1 MKNLLCILLL
11 VSLSGCVSE
20 KQCLRKYPPQIT
32 EVEKV
37 ITNTIIKTRDTIIYK
52 EIQGE
57 TKYFYDTVIVTKD
70 GLVNTRPSVL
80 ETTLAISQAQVVN
93 NRLQHELRQKDT
105 MIELRLKDAL
115 KEIETLEQRLN
126 EKVTTI
132 EVPAKISRWN
142 KMLIALGWLT
152 LGGLFSFL
160 ALVLLRK

>member
-93 NRLQHELRQKDT
+93 NRLQHE
-105 MIELRLKDAL
+105 
-115 KEIETLEQRLN
+115 
-126 EKVTTI
+126 
-132 EVPAKISRWN
+132 
-142 KMLIALGWLT
+142 
-152 LGGLFSFL
+152 
-160 ALVLLRK
+160 